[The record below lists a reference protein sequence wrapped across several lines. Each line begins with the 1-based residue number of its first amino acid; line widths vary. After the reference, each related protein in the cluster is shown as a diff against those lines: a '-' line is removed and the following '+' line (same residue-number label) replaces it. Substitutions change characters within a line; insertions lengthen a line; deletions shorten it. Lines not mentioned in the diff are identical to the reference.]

1 MSQYDAEMQQAIRLA
16 VFAKLPLT
24 AATIVVVHVLPTLFV
39 WGLPELRRGIVY
51 AAWIA
56 LTTIGAGNPDHDGR
70 SGRSEGRDE
79 DILVTLVVWDFNG
92 IQPSCG
98 MRDRLRAQS
107 PSRLI

>member
-16 VFAKLPLT
+16 VIAKLPLT

-56 LTTIGAGNPDHDGR
+56 LTTIGAGIQTMTVGPVEVKGEMKTFWSPLW
-70 SGRSEGRDE
+70 SGISMGFN
-79 DILVTLVVWDFNG
+79 LVVVCA
-92 IQPSCG
+92 IVYVLSRP
-98 MRDRLRAQS
+98 RD
-107 PSRLI
+107 